1 MAEKINQRIMLTKRL
16 LKDSLIEMMK
26 AESIYKISIRD
37 LCESAGINRS
47 TFYKYYGSQFDLLKE
62 IENDLIKDLL
72 TFLKEYPQD
81 IQHAFAQICSYLEQ
95 NIDLARLLL
104 NESTD
109 SNLPERLF
117 SLTFIQQE
125 MRKVF
130 KEQYTDDQFSYL
142 SCYITYG
149 CFHAIRLW
157 INNDNREAPEEF
169 SKLITEATLPM
180 DKLKKA

>member
-1 MAEKINQRIMLTKRL
+1 MSEKVNQRIMLTKQL
-16 LKDSLIEMMK
+16 LKNSLIEMLK
-26 AESIYKISIRD
+26 TESIYKLSIRD
-37 LCESAGINRS
+37 LCNHAGINRS
-47 TFYKYYGSQFDLLKE
+47 TFYKHYGSQFDLLKE
-62 IENDLIKDLL
+62 IENDFITDLL
-72 TFLKEYPQD
+72 TFVKEYPRD
-81 IQHAFAQICSYLEQ
+81 IQYAFCQICHYIEK
-95 NIDLARLLL
+95 NIDLSKLLL

-130 KEQYTDDQFSYL
+130 KGQYSDDQFSYL

-149 CFHAIRLW
+149 CFHSIRLW
-157 INNDNREAPEEF
+157 VNKEHRESPEEF

-180 DKLKKA
+180 HKLTEA